1 MTVNKSDKRRGTP
14 PKQRPTINYRPVSK
28 SRSSSVCRLRGIGSS
43 RGCLLEEYWGSAE
56 QVGTAT
62 LTTYVQMA
70 DNADLNIRRMAM
82 PALAKD
88 TRLHIRCDQEIRRL
102 LDKAAAYA
110 HMSVSEFV
118 LRNAVEQAQSVV
130 QAHEAI
136 TLSQDDFAAFLN
148 ALDTPA
154 AANPALERAFARH
167 AKHVQ

>member
-1 MTVNKSDKRRGTP
+1 MPTP
-14 PKQRPTINYRPVSK
+14 P
-28 SRSSSVCRLRGIGSS
+28 
-43 RGCLLEEYWGSAE
+43 
-56 QVGTAT
+56 
-62 LTTYVQMA
+62 
-70 DNADLNIRRMAM
+70 
-82 PALAKD
+82 KD

-167 AKHVQ
+167 AKHMQ

>member
-1 MTVNKSDKRRGTP
+1 M
-14 PKQRPTINYRPVSK
+14 PT
-28 SRSSSVCRLRGIGSS
+28 
-43 RGCLLEEYWGSAE
+43 
-56 QVGTAT
+56 
-62 LTTYVQMA
+62 
-70 DNADLNIRRMAM
+70 
-82 PALAKD
+82 LAKD

-136 TLSQDDFAAFLN
+136 TLSQDDFAAFLD
-148 ALDTPA
+148 ALDAPA
-154 AANPALERAFARH
+154 PANPALQRAFERH